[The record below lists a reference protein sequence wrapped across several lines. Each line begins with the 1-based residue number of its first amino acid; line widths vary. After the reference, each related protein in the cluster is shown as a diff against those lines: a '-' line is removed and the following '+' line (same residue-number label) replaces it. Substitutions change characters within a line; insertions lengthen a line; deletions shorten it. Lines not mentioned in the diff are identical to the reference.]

1 MDALEYLAA
10 VLREKWEHIARG
22 VDGARRAYAASVHA
36 HEDARVPF
44 KMRLDDNDESY
55 HPEQDH
61 QPLIIHGV
69 DDSLYTSPAYS
80 GIPGNLYH
88 HEIHH

>member
-1 MDALEYLAA
+1 MDALEYLTA

-22 VDGARRAYAASVHA
+22 VDGARRAYAASAHA
-36 HEDARVPF
+36 HEDARVAF
-44 KMRLDDNDESY
+44 AMRLDDDGESCG
-55 HPEQDH
+55 PLQDH
-61 QPLIIHGV
+61 QPLIIHSV
-69 DDSLYTSPAYS
+69 DDSHYTSPAYS